1 MRNLFKVKK
10 ENTKTALLIW
20 SHIGLVFPLL
30 NLNKESPNRKI
41 LLKSVEKSMVFVKI
55 IWVEVFKNR
64 PSKICGRQPLKIFTW
79 SILEYLDPFENYYG
93 FISFFLGRRPNQCA
107 QSFP

>member
-1 MRNLFKVKK
+1 MRNLFKVNK

-30 NLNKESPNRKI
+30 NLNKENPKI
-41 LLKSVEKSMVFVKI
+41 LLKSVEKSMAFVKI
-55 IWVEVFKNR
+55 VWVELFKNR

>member
-55 IWVEVFKNR
+55 IWVEVFKN
-64 PSKICGRQPLKIFTW
+64 KICGRQPLKIFTW

-93 FISFFLGRRPNQCA
+93 FISFFLGRRPDQCA